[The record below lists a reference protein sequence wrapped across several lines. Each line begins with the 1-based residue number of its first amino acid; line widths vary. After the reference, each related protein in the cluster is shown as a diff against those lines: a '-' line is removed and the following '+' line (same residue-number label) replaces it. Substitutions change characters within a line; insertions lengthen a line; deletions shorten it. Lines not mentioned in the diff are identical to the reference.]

1 MKLYLHI
8 KGKRLWQLCA
18 LVVLGIALACC
29 GEIITGVDQ
38 PDTAVVGS
46 TVTITVHIDIP
57 TAGSGGP
64 DNLIFGFLVPKG
76 WKAAQNTAI
85 TYTSPTL
92 GDGNMTLVPSTTL
105 AKNGGGL
112 NWPDDMKKTFG
123 IGGNL
128 IDDMEWVAYQSDKAF
143 THNGSEITGDL
154 IIKIKVGA
162 DNNNTLA
169 KLGYV
174 ITDSGNGFTSD
185 ANGTYYSEKV
195 SSCFQLTGG
204 TGDLVDFCN
213 PQLTTI
219 NPPKSLDNDYIT
231 LTFDGTVVTPTP
243 TGLAGASAV
252 YLCATAYTSDGQTI
266 VVCEQTDKTKMVQI
280 PDGSKKYQITFWP
293 KAFFGTT
300 GTQTIIKMDYF
311 ITDQTG
317 AVKVGYGNTASPF
330 EYNFKCS

>member
-1 MKLYLHI
+1 MKLYLRI
-8 KGKRLWQLCA
+8 KGKRIWQVCA
-18 LVVLGIALACC
+18 LAVLGIALACC

-38 PDTAVVGS
+38 PAAATVGE
-46 TVTITVHIDIP
+46 TVPITVHIDIP
-57 TAGSGGP
+57 TVGDGGP

-76 WKAAQNTAI
+76 WKAAQNTTI

-92 GDGNMTLVPSTTL
+92 GDGVMTLIPNTTL

-123 IGGNL
+123 IGANL

-143 THNGSEITGDL
+143 KHNGSEITGDL
-154 IIKIKVGA
+154 NIRIKVGA
-162 DNNNTLA
+162 DNNNTSV

-185 ANGTYYSEKV
+185 GNGTYYSVKMNNT
-195 SSCFQLTGG
+195 CFEVTGG

-219 NPPKSLDNDYIT
+219 NPPKSLDNDFIT
-231 LTFDGTVVTPTP
+231 LTFDGTVITTNL
-243 TGLAGASAV
+243 TGADAV

-266 VVCEQTDKTKMVQI
+266 SICEQTDKTKMIQR

-293 KAFFGTT
+293 KSFFGASD
-300 GTQTIIKMDYF
+300 TQTIVKMEYF
-311 ITDQTG
+311 ITNSAGT
-317 AVKVGYGNTASPF
+317 VKVGYGNTDSPF
-330 EYNFKCS
+330 QYSFKCS